1 MYQAVDHV
9 AIRVKD
15 LDAAIANYEK
25 LGFKLER
32 QGLVESLGIKQAIF
46 PLGDSGSFIEI
57 VEPTDPDMAVGRAL
71 SRYGEGIH
79 TIALAVDDVN
89 QTASSLKAQG
99 VNIIGPE
106 GDGGVAFIHP
116 RETYGVLF
124 QLVHRP

>member
-1 MYQAVDHV
+1 MYQALDHV

-15 LDAAIANYEK
+15 LDVAVASYEK

-32 QGLVESLGIKQAIF
+32 RGLVESLGIKQAIF
-46 PLGDSGSFIEI
+46 PLGDSGGFIEI
-57 VEPTDPDMAVGRAL
+57 VEPTNPDLAVGRAL

-79 TIALAVDDVN
+79 TIALVVDDVN
-89 QTASSLKAQG
+89 ETASNLKSQG

-116 RETYGVLF
+116 REAYGVLF
-124 QLVHRP
+124 QLVQRS